1 MCYHILS
8 IIYRL
13 SIHKGAHQISWMNRY
28 FGNDS
33 INNISLD
40 DERNESSLYYRLFSK
55 ECHSKIESLY
65 LKLLSEMKEVSY
77 EESNE
82 IIEALMF
89 LQKVAATALWKYN
102 CNIGEKMEFFV
113 RNFDRLDVA
122 GEKDRLYK
130 KVQEESLRVD
140 PLTGKGPM
148 HVDSNLFTSAD
159 SYTVTGAARNKDQ
172 FWKLWA
178 EKYPETLS
186 EKNAAEIGK
195 GLAPLVDETWLKHF
209 PEHLTYSGNKLVHH
223 HLDHGNLVYPLPEN
237 LHGGNPGRKIFHQ
250 HFGGTSK

>member
-28 FGNDS
+28 FENDS

-65 LKLLSEMKEVSY
+65 LKLLSEMKQVSY
-77 EESNE
+77 EEANE

-89 LQKVAATALWKYN
+89 LQEVAATALWKYN

-122 GEKDRLYK
+122 GEKYRLYE
-130 KVQEESLRVD
+130 KVQQESL
-140 PLTGKGPM
+140 
-148 HVDSNLFTSAD
+148 
-159 SYTVTGAARNKDQ
+159 
-172 FWKLWA
+172 
-178 EKYPETLS
+178 
-186 EKNAAEIGK
+186 KN
-195 GLAPLVDETWLKHF
+195 D
-209 PEHLTYSGNKLVHH
+209 
-223 HLDHGNLVYPLPEN
+223 
-237 LHGGNPGRKIFHQ
+237 
-250 HFGGTSK
+250 